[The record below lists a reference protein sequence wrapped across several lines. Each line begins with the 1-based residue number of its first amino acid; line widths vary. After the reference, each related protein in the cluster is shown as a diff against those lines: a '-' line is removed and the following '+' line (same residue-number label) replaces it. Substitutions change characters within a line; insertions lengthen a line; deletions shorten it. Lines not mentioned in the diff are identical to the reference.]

1 MHNNNYGGSLAH
13 VLNCFETYCTCKSI
27 LPTPLKND
35 ESTTKVNNIKFS
47 LHHLFL
53 RNHFNLFRDISKVKE
68 TQY

>member
-35 ESTTKVNNIKFS
+35 ESTTKVNNFI
-47 LHHLFL
+47 
-53 RNHFNLFRDISKVKE
+53 NA
-68 TQY
+68 